1 MYIELGEK
9 GDNRWYKYFI
19 TIILG
24 VFGMQIT
31 GIPLFIYLKLK
42 DGLVSSNMMN
52 DISGDPIGLALAL
65 FSFVGGT
72 IMIFVAYRHVH
83 YKKIKDLI
91 TARNRI
97 DFKRIIFSFILWG
110 VITII
115 SALISIIGDK
125 SASIE
130 FQFNAS
136 SFFELVIVGLIF
148 FPLQISFEE
157 FAFRGLLM
165 QWCGHI
171 FKNKWA
177 ALFITSIA
185 FGLMHLQNPEIATFG
200 VMLALP
206 QYIIMGLILGFIT
219 IMDNGLELALG
230 LHFANNF
237 FASILIT
244 AKGTALQTPA
254 LFIDHNPSTSIYD
267 ILGAIIF
274 GAIFIY
280 FSNRKFHFLS
290 NINNLNNINN
300 IIK

>member
-1 MYIELGEK
+1 MYVELGQK

-19 TIILG
+19 TIILSIIG
-24 VFGMQIT
+24 LQIT
-31 GIPLFIYLKLK
+31 GIPLLLYLTFKN
-42 DGLVSSNMMN
+42 GQMSNNIME
-52 DISGDPIGLALAL
+52 DISGDPIALALTL
-65 FSFVGGT
+65 FSFVGGS

-91 TARNRI
+91 TARKQI
-97 DFKRIIFSFILWG
+97 DFKRIIFSFTLWG
-110 VITII
+110 ALTII
-115 SALISIIGDK
+115 STLISVVGDK

-130 FQFNAS
+130 FQFNAT

-157 FAFRGLLM
+157 FAFRGFLM
-165 QWCGHI
+165 QWCGNI
-171 FKNKWA
+171 FKNNWA
-177 ALFITSIA
+177 ALFITSIS
-185 FGLMHLQNPEIATFG
+185 FGLMHLSNPEIATFG

-206 QYIIMGLILGFIT
+206 QYIIMGLILGIIT

-254 LFIDHNPSTSIYD
+254 LFIDNNPSSSIYD
-267 ILGAIIF
+267 ILGSIIF

-280 FSNRKFHFLS
+280 FSNRKFHFIR
-290 NINNLNNINN
+290 NIN
-300 IIK
+300 KF

>member
-24 VFGMQIT
+24 IIGVQIT
-31 GIPLFIYLKLK
+31 SIPLVIYLKSK
-42 DGLVSSNMMN
+42 DNLVNNNIM
-52 DISGDPIGLALAL
+52 DTISGDPIALALTL

-72 IMIFVAYRHVH
+72 IMIFIAYKYIHR
-83 YKKIKDLI
+83 KKIKDLI
-91 TARNRI
+91 TTRRRI

-110 VITII
+110 ILTII
-115 SALISIIGDK
+115 STLISIIGDK
-125 SASIE
+125 SSSIE

-148 FPLQISFEE
+148 FPLQTSFEE

-165 QWCGHI
+165 QWCGNI

-185 FGLMHLQNPEIATFG
+185 FGLMHLSNPEITTFG

-206 QYIIMGLILGFIT
+206 QYIIMGLILGYIT

-280 FSNRKFHFLS
+280 FSNRKFNFLS
-290 NINNLNNINN
+290 NINNVNN